1 MDSKPASKEN
11 ERLNYFMPIE
21 EDKITKLYVKMPNV
35 LKSNTP
41 KFFFNTPIFFKI
53 TALFYQT

>member
-21 EDKITKLYVKMPNV
+21 EDKITKLYVKMLNV
-35 LKSNTP
+35 LE
-41 KFFFNTPIFFKI
+41 
-53 TALFYQT
+53 